1 MSVTKENLNSLCRT
15 CLENIEPGEEVN
27 IHTTPNIA
35 KWLVVCTSLEFE
47 RGDGFPDNICRVCQN
62 KIQTSYEFRVMCI
75 QSYRELDSFV
85 NMFPKLE
92 IDRIELEDASGHLNS
107 IQWLQL
113 ANKYEADNE
122 EQLHN
127 GEQKFEVSAPQQTA
141 DIQADTKNTRQPLK
155 ESPKA
160 VLEEQEIDTDVF
172 GTFPDGDDSSGNDS
186 SPEKNQLDGV
196 EANVELKIT
205 TKSPVKRRGRK
216 PKDEDYTM
224 PAYIKT
230 PEIYNCD
237 KCTKKFFKKER
248 FEAHS
253 RIHKGLK
260 PYPCTM
266 CDKTYNKSSHL
277 KAHVE
282 DVHTE
287 HDNLFKCEYE
297 GCDKEFRRKQ
307 TLRVHC
313 RIKHSEVKYEPKIF
327 MCEECGKTFKN
338 ISTLKEH
345 RYKHTGEEFPYKCEQ
360 CGKGYISQRTYR
372 DHQLRHAGIKNFV
385 CPYCGLRKTTKS
397 ELRIH
402 INYHTK
408 EKQWPCPECPQVF
421 NSSANLGLH
430 NRIVH
435 KGIRRFK
442 CKYCD
447 QSFGKAETLKHHEM
461 RHTGEKPHECNICK
475 KRFIQ
480 VVALR
485 AHMKTHNKAS

>member
-1 MSVTKENLNSLCRT
+1 MALTMENIDALCRT
-15 CLENIEPGEEVN
+15 CLDAIEPGAN
-27 IHTTPNIA
+27 INIYETPNIA
-35 KWLVVCTSLEFE
+35 KWLVVCTSLDFE
-47 RGDGFPDNICRVCQN
+47 SDDGFPKSVCQTCFN

-75 QSYRELDSFV
+75 QSYRQIDSV
-85 NMFPKLE
+85 INAFPKLE
-92 IDRIELEDASGHLNS
+92 LGRLEFEDASGSLNS
-107 IQWLQL
+107 IPWLQL
-113 ANKYEADNE
+113 ANKCEINNE
-122 EQLHN
+122 ELLVIDHKQ
-127 GEQKFEVSAPQQTA
+127 EIEMKPADSASEPGKT
-141 DIQADTKNTRQPLK
+141 
-155 ESPKA
+155 SSKA
-160 VLEEQEIDTDVF
+160 VLDEEEIDHDIFSGFV
-172 GTFPDGDDSSGNDS
+172 DDSSENHS
-186 SPEKNQLDGV
+186 EPEQNKLDGV
-196 EANVELKIT
+196 EESAEKKN
-205 TKSPVKRRGRK
+205 TKSPTKRRGRK

-230 PEIYNCD
+230 PEIYNCE
-237 KCTKKFFKKER
+237 KCQKKFFKKGR
-248 FEAHS
+248 YEAHL

-260 PYPCTM
+260 PYPCNL
-266 CDKTYNKSSHL
+266 CDKSYSKSSHL
-277 KAHVE
+277 KSHID

-287 HDNLFKCEYE
+287 HTEEFKCEHD
-297 GCDKEFRRKQ
+297 GCDKVFRRKQ

-313 RIKHSEVKYEPKIF
+313 RIKHSMVKLEPKVF

-338 ISTLKEH
+338 ISSLKDH
-345 RYKHTGEEFPYKCEQ
+345 RYKHTGEEFPYKCDQ
-360 CGKGYISQRTYR
+360 CGKGYLSQRTYR
-372 DHQLRHAGIKNFV
+372 DHQMRHAGIKNFV

-485 AHMKTHNKAS
+485 AHLKTHNKAT

>member
-1 MSVTKENLNSLCRT
+1 MDVTSDNIDSFCRT
-15 CLENIEPGEEVN
+15 CLDVMEPGSEIN
-27 IHTTPNIA
+27 IYDTPNVA
-35 KWLVVCTSLEFE
+35 KWLVVCTSLDFE
-47 RGDGFPDNICRVCQN
+47 RDDGFPSQICESCYS

-75 QSYRELDSFV
+75 KSFRELDGVVHAFS
-85 NMFPKLE
+85 KLE
-92 IDRIELEDASGHLNS
+92 IHRIELEDASGNLNS

-113 ANKYEADNE
+113 ANKQEVNDE
-122 EQLHN
+122 EFLVAHKRESSPITTDKIEDEN
-127 GEQKFEVSAPQQTA
+127 SMDKSGNVLPKEVL
-141 DIQADTKNTRQPLK
+141 D
-155 ESPKA
+155 
-160 VLEEQEIDTDVF
+160 EEEIDHGVF
-172 GTFPDGDDSSGNDS
+172 SGFVDDSTDYDS
-186 SPEKNQLDGV
+186 TPEQDILDGV
-196 EANVELKIT
+196 EESAEKKN
-205 TKSPVKRRGRK
+205 TKKPPARRGRK

-230 PEIYNCD
+230 PEIYNCE
-237 KCTKKFFKKER
+237 KCQKKFFKKER
-248 FEAHS
+248 FDAHV
-253 RIHKGLK
+253 RLHKGLK
-260 PYPCTM
+260 PYPCSL
-266 CDKTYNKSSHL
+266 CDKSYNKSSHL
-277 KAHVE
+277 KVHIG
-282 DVHTE
+282 DVHTDHKE
-287 HDNLFKCEYE
+287 DFKCEYE
-297 GCDKEFRRKQ
+297 GCDKVFRRRQ

-327 MCEECGKTFKN
+327 ICEECGKTFKN
-338 ISTLKEH
+338 ISALKEH
-345 RYKHTGEEFPYKCEQ
+345 RFKHTGEDYPYKCDQ
-360 CGKGYISQRTYR
+360 CGKGYVSQRTYR
-372 DHQLRHAGIKNFV
+372 DHQMRHAGIKNFV

-485 AHMKTHNKAS
+485 AHLKTHNKAA